1 MNMISQIKSRYDS
14 HPDIFNLAF
23 IFLLALLCYGLLI
36 PFLGFYWDDL
46 PYLYQLSAF
55 GPGGFPEYVASD
67 RPFSAWIF
75 MLTTWLFRF
84 EPIGYHLLAF
94 ILRFGASVL
103 FYAILKLLWPENSN
117 FRLLSTAFFTVYPG
131 FLQQP
136 IALIYNHHLSV
147 LCLFLGSLYLMLKFA
162 SSEEKKPHVLVF
174 SLLMAF
180 HMFSIENFALLELV
194 RPILLWIILEREFE
208 DRKARLRQ
216 VLKIW
221 LPYLLVFLLFIF
233 WRVFIFKFPTY
244 EPGFLQSLAE
254 APGAALY
261 ALALRV
267 PRDFFTATAGAW
279 VDSITFPTVS
289 SFGTAATFLFWALI
303 MGAFALSVLFFFFI
317 NSRKE
322 STSKSFP
329 TILLSGISLFL
340 LGAALIWVLD
350 LPLRIE
356 FAWDRMTIGL
366 IPGVAILI
374 GLTGSLI
381 QQKTKWMG
389 VMLLS
394 GLIALAIGS
403 HFVNGMGYKRD
414 WENLQSLF
422 QQLAWRIPALEE
434 GTALLSSEPGV
445 THYSDNSLTS
455 PLNLTY
461 SDETNSKN
469 LEHFFFYSDVR
480 LGLALPDLSKN
491 IPISQGYRSFMFTG
505 NTLKMIAIQFDPP
518 ACLKVMD
525 RAYSNSITNL
535 NLTDLQTEEL
545 RLTDLELIL
554 PAPQNKPPNFIL
566 ENFDEESWCYFFQKA
581 DLARQLGDYEEI
593 ASLGDQAFDSGF
605 RPREASEWL
614 PFLEGYSWLGQWDRV
629 ELILIEISTLNPNYQ
644 NGVCYT
650 MRRIRNANGFPNSE
664 KITELLKVYN
674 CQ

>member
-1 MNMISQIKSRYDS
+1 MNMISRIKTHYDS
-14 HPDIFNLAF
+14 HTDIFNLAF
-23 IFLLALLCYGLLI
+23 IFLLSLLCYGILI

-84 EPIGYHLLAF
+84 EPIGYHLLAYT
-94 ILRFGASVL
+94 LRFGASVL
-103 FYAILKLLWPENSN
+103 FYAILKLLWPENSI
-117 FRLLSTAFFTVYPG
+117 FRQFGTAIFTVYPG

-147 LCLFLGSLYLMLKFA
+147 LCLFLGSIFLMLKFA
-162 SSEEKKPHVLVF
+162 LSEVKKPHVLVF

-194 RPILLWIILEREFE
+194 RPILLWIILERKLS
-208 DRKARLRQ
+208 DRRTRLKHA
-216 VLKIW
+216 LKIW

-254 APGAALY
+254 DSAAALS
-261 ALALRV
+261 ALALRI
-267 PRDFFTATAGAW
+267 PRDFFTATVGAW
-279 VDSITFPTVS
+279 VDSITFPTIS
-289 SFGTAATFLFWALI
+289 SFGTAATFLFWALVT
-303 MGAFALSVLFFFFI
+303 GAFALSILFFFFKTTL
-317 NSRKE
+317 NE
-322 STSKSFP
+322 STSKSFL
-329 TILLSGISLFL
+329 TILLSGLSFFL

-366 IPGVAILI
+366 IPGIAILI
-374 GLTGSLI
+374 GLASSLI
-381 QQKTKWMG
+381 HQKSKWMG
-389 VMLLS
+389 VIFLS
-394 GLIALAIGS
+394 GLIALAVGN
-403 HFVNGMGYKRD
+403 HFINGMRYKRD
-414 WENLQSLF
+414 WENLQNLF
-422 QQLAWRIPALEE
+422 QQLTWRIPALED
-434 GTALLSSEPGV
+434 GTALLTSEPGV
-445 THYSDNSLTS
+445 MHYSDNSLTS

-461 SDETNSKN
+461 SDYPNSKN

-491 IPISQGYRSFMFTG
+491 LPISQGYRSFMFTG
-505 NTLKMIAIQFDPP
+505 NTSKMIAIQFDPP
-518 ACLKVMD
+518 ACLKVID
-525 RAYSNSITNL
+525 RVYSNSITNL

-545 RLTDLELIL
+545 RLTDLQLVL
-554 PAPQNKPPNFIL
+554 PNPRNQPPSFIV
-566 ENFDEESWCYFFQKA
+566 ENFNEESWCYFFQKA
-581 DLARQLGDYEEI
+581 DLARQFGKYEEI
-593 ASLGDQAFDSGF
+593 ASLGDRALDSGS

-614 PFLEGYSWLGQWDRV
+614 PFLEGYSWLNQWDRV
-629 ELILIEISTLNPNYQ
+629 ELVLGEISSINPEYQ

-650 MRRIRNANGFPNSE
+650 LHRIRNTDGFPNPE
-664 KITELLKVYN
+664 KIAELLKVYN

>member
-1 MNMISQIKSRYDS
+1 MNMISQIKIRYDS

-75 MLTTWLFRF
+75 MLTTWLFSF

-94 ILRFGASVL
+94 ILRFCASVL
-103 FYAILKLLWPENSN
+103 FYAILKQLWPENSI
-117 FRLLSTAFFTVYPG
+117 FRLFSTAIFTVYPG

-147 LCLFLGSLYLMLKFA
+147 LCLFLGSIFLMLKFA
-162 SSEEKKPHVLVF
+162 LSEVKKPHVFVF

-194 RPILLWIILEREFE
+194 RPILLWITLERLSDEG
-208 DRKARLRQ
+208 KARLNQ
-216 VLKIW
+216 VLQLW

-254 APGAALY
+254 DPAAALS
-261 ALALRV
+261 ALALRI

-279 VDSITFPTVS
+279 VDSITFPTIS
-289 SFGTAATFLFWALI
+289 SFGTAATFLFWALVT
-303 MGAFALSVLFFFFI
+303 GAFALSVLFFI
-317 NSRKE
+317 LMTAQNK

-329 TILLSGISLFL
+329 KMLLSGISLFL

-366 IPGVAILI
+366 IPGIAILI
-374 GLTGSLI
+374 GLASSLI
-381 QQKTKWMG
+381 HQKSKWMG
-389 VMLLS
+389 VILLS
-394 GLIALAIGS
+394 GLIALAVGS
-403 HFVNGMGYKRD
+403 HFINGMRYKRD

-422 QQLAWRIPALEE
+422 QQLTWRIPALEE
-434 GTALLSSEPGV
+434 GTAILSSEPGLI
-445 THYSDNSLTS
+445 HYSDNSLTS

-461 SDETNSKN
+461 SNNTNSLD

-491 IPISQGYRSFMFTG
+491 IPVSQGYRSFMFTG
-505 NTLKMIAIQFDPP
+505 NTSKMIAIQFDPP

-525 RAYSNSITNL
+525 RVYSNSITNL

-545 RLTDLELIL
+545 RLTNLLLVL
-554 PAPQNKPPNFIL
+554 PNPRNQPPSFIV
-566 ENFDEESWCYFFQKA
+566 ENFNEESWCYFFQKA

-593 ASLGDQAFDSGF
+593 TSLGDQVLDSGL

-629 ELILIEISTLNPNYQ
+629 ELLLGEISTLNPNYQ
-644 NGVCYT
+644 NGVCYI
-650 MRRIRNANGFPNSE
+650 MRRIRNADGFPDPE

>member
-1 MNMISQIKSRYDS
+1 MISQIKIRYDS

-36 PFLGFYWDDL
+36 PFFGFYWDDL

-75 MLTTWLFRF
+75 MVTTWLFRF

-94 ILRFGASVL
+94 LLRFCASVL
-103 FYAILKLLWPENSN
+103 FYAILKLLWPENST
-117 FRLLSTAFFTVYPG
+117 FRLFSSAIITVYPG

-136 IALIYNHHLSV
+136 IALIYDHHLSV

-162 SSEEKKPHVLVF
+162 SSEVKKPQVFVF
-174 SLLMAF
+174 SLFMAF
-180 HMFSIENFALLELV
+180 HMFSIENFALLELI
-194 RPILLWIILEREFE
+194 RPILLWIILERKLE

-216 VLKIW
+216 VLQIW
-221 LPYLLVFLLFIF
+221 LPYFLVFLLFIF

-254 APGAALY
+254 DPGAALS
-261 ALALRV
+261 ALALRI
-267 PRDFFTATAGAW
+267 PHDFFTATAGAW
-279 VDSITFPTVS
+279 INSITFPSVS
-289 SFGTAATFLFWALI
+289 SFGTTATFLFWALVT
-303 MGAFALSVLFFFFI
+303 GAFALSGFFFLFTAAH
-317 NSRKE
+317 NE
-322 STSKSFP
+322 SISKSFP

-366 IPGVAILI
+366 IPGVAMLI
-374 GLTGSLI
+374 GLAGGLI
-381 QQKTKWMG
+381 HLKSRWMS
-389 VMLLS
+389 VIVLS
-394 GLIALAIGS
+394 GLIAFAVGS

-422 QQLAWRIPALEE
+422 QQLTWRIPALDE

-445 THYSDNSLTS
+445 MYYSDNSLTS

-461 SDETNSKN
+461 SDVTNSKD

-491 IPISQGYRSFMFTG
+491 IPISQGYRSFMFNG
-505 NTLKMIAIQFDPP
+505 NTSKMIAIQFDPP
-518 ACLKVMD
+518 ACMKVMD
-525 RAYSNSITNL
+525 RVFSNSITNL

-545 RLTDLELIL
+545 RLTDLRFVL
-554 PAPQNKPPNFIL
+554 PNPQNQPPSFIV
-566 ENFDEESWCYFFQKA
+566 ENFDKESWCYFFQKA
-581 DLARQLGDYEEI
+581 DLARQLGKYEEI
-593 ASLGDQAFDSGF
+593 ASLGDRALDSGF

-629 ELILIEISTLNPNYQ
+629 ELVLGEIFSINPKYQ

-650 MRRIRNANGFPNSE
+650 MRRIRNADSFPNQE
-664 KITELLKVYN
+664 KIIELLKVYN